1 MVKIRLRRKGKKFYP
16 VYDIV
21 AVNSRSRRDGAF
33 IERLGYY
40 DPNTKKSTI
49 KVNHDRAIHWLN
61 NGAQPT
67 DTARHLLSY
76 DGVLLR
82 RFLLGKGKDA
92 VEINTEVEKHRVIV
106 AERYERR
113 KKLRAERI
121 IRKLKEAKRKE
132 EDAKAQAESGT
143 TAEAQVATE
152 TTDTETTAEVPS
164 AEN

>member
-21 AVNSRSRRDGAF
+21 AMNSRSRRDGAF

-40 DPNTKKSTI
+40 DPNTAKSTI
-49 KVNHDRAIHWLN
+49 KIDHNRAIYWLN

-67 DTARHLLSY
+67 EITRHLLSY

-92 VEINTEVEKHRVIV
+92 EEINNEVEKHREVV
-106 AERYERR
+106 AARYERR

-121 IRKLKEAKRKE
+121 VRKEKEEKRKAEEEANAAKEAT
-132 EDAKAQAESGT
+132 KAAE
-143 TAEAQVATE
+143 TE
-152 TTDTETTAEVPS
+152 TPAE
-164 AEN
+164 

>member
-21 AVNSRSRRDGAF
+21 AVNSRNRRDGAF

-49 KVNHDRAIHWLN
+49 KIDHDRAIYWLN
-61 NGAQPT
+61 NGAKPT
-67 DTARHLLSY
+67 DTASHLLSY

-92 VEINTEVEKHRVIV
+92 VEINSEVEKHRIV
-106 AERYERR
+106 VADRYERR

-121 IRKLKEAKRKE
+121 LRKIKEAKQKE
-132 EDAKAQAESGT
+132 EDDAKAKAESQT
-143 TAEAQVATE
+143 NTE
-152 TTDTETTAEVPS
+152 T
-164 AEN
+164 

>member
-21 AVNSRSRRDGAF
+21 AVNSRNRRDGAF

-49 KVNHDRAIHWLN
+49 KIDHDRAIYWLN
-61 NGAQPT
+61 NGAKPT
-67 DTARHLLSY
+67 DTVRNLLSY

-82 RFLLGKGKDA
+82 RFLLDKGKDA
-92 VEINTEVEKHRVIV
+92 FEINSEVEKHRIIV
-106 AERYERR
+106 ADRYERR

-121 IRKLKEAKRKE
+121 VRKLKEAKRKE
-132 EDAKAQAESGT
+132 EEDAKAKTES
-143 TAEAQVATE
+143 QSI
-152 TTDTETTAEVPS
+152 AEV
-164 AEN
+164 